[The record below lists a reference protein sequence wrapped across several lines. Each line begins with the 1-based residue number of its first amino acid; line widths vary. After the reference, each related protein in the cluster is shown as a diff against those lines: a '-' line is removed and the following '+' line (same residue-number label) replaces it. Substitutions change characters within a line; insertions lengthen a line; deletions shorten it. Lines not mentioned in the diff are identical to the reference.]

1 MNKTELI
8 EYIQSNT
15 GLSTAGSERALHITL
30 LAISRTL
37 SHGESVQLVGFGSFN
52 IIKRP
57 KRVGRHPKTGEV
69 IKIKA
74 KKVVKFLPSKA
85 LRDSVE

>member
-15 GLSTAGSERALHITL
+15 GLSTAGSARALHITI
-30 LAISRTL
+30 LAISRAL
-37 SHGESVQLVGFGSFN
+37 SRGESVQLVGFGSFN
-52 IIKRP
+52 VIKRA
-57 KRVGRHPKTGEV
+57 KRTGRNPTTGDP

-74 KKVVKFLPSKA
+74 KKVVRFVPGKA